1 MATTNVLA
9 SPVPPQPQ
17 EDAIGA
23 TIAWLWEQ
31 ATDLHLGL
39 DPAAKLYIGVMA
51 AGLAIGVGW
60 AFASWARGRIGRSI
74 HAARNVSPRRRI
86 FAMVGMV
93 ALAATILSNKGIQAA
108 LHRVGYDG
116 ALDKVAAFVMFEMFL
131 AIAAFLSY
139 RQRMRHPGRFDPF
152 RYLVLGLATL
162 MAAASWWGDGSW
174 FAAVPAYIA
183 ALAWEIA
190 LAAEQ
195 AHEHGSSAARTW
207 LARLLLRVVVFLR
220 LYTPTDQD
228 TNELDRQRRITRYVR
243 CVYRLHHAEP
253 GKERWHGLRRPLRE
267 ALEDQQQ
274 RLLDALDARGLWTP
288 DTELLVQQRL
298 YRRYTAVELTSPE
311 FVRDLVA
318 QGRLGLDEAK
328 NKLGP
333 AAAELAPPAPA
344 PVKQPRLVGTAPVLP
359 APPAAE
365 VPSLKTTETP
375 RAVDFAMVK
384 SAFVE
389 LYVAAGKRPGARA
402 IEQAIKEHPSA
413 PRKTTIA
420 EWLRANPE
428 TVAKLTATAQKRLAA
443 ETKELSA

>member
-1 MATTNVLA
+1 MATNTVQA
-9 SPVPPQPQ
+9 APVPPQSQ

-23 TIAWLWEQ
+23 TITWLWGQ
-31 ATDLHLGL
+31 ATNLHLGL
-39 DPAAKLYIGVMA
+39 DPAAQLLVGGTA
-51 AGLAIGVGW
+51 AGLAIGAGW
-60 AFASWARGRIGRSI
+60 AFASWMRGRIGRSI

-86 FAMVGMV
+86 FAMVGTV

-139 RQRMRHPGRFDPF
+139 RQRMRHPGRFDPY

-207 LARLLLRVVVFLR
+207 LARTLLRVVVFLR

-253 GKERWHGLRRPLRE
+253 GLARWWGLRRPLRE
-267 ALEDQQQ
+267 TLEERQQ
-274 RLLDALDARGLWTP
+274 RLLDDLDARGLWTP
-288 DTELLVQQRL
+288 DTEQLVQQRL
-298 YRRYTAVELTSPE
+298 HRRYTAVELTSPE
-311 FVRDLVA
+311 FVRDLFDHG
-318 QGRLGLDEAK
+318 QLDLQQALTE
-328 NKLGP
+328 LTP
-333 AAAELAPPAPA
+333 ATVEPAPPA
-344 PVKQPRLVGTAPVLP
+344 PVKQPRPVAVP
-359 APPAAE
+359 APALLAGPAPQG
-365 VPSLKTTETP
+365 VTEAP
-375 RAVDFAMVK
+375 RAVNFGTVET
-384 SAFVE
+384 AFVD
-389 LYVAAGKRPGARA
+389 LYVATGRKPGSRA
-402 IEQAIKEHPSA
+402 IEHAIKGHPGA
-413 PRKTTIA
+413 PRKTTIN
-420 EWLRANPE
+420 EWMRANPE
-428 TVAKLTATAQKRLAA
+428 TVAKLTAKAVERLAA
-443 ETKELSA
+443 AQTKESA